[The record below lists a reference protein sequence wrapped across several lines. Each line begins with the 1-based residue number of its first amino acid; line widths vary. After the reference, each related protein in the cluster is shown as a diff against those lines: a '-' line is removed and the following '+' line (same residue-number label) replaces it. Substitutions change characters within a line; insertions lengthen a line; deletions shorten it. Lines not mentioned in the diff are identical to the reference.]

1 MAARQAGSFYADG
14 TMSGGTWMIW
24 TAIAMGSAIG
34 GILRHAVAESVIR
47 LGGSVLAGTLAV
59 NVIGSM
65 AIGGCMAASASL
77 PGGWSPLAR
86 HTAMTGLL
94 GGFTTFSTFSAQ
106 TLELLQQGHW
116 QAAAA
121 NVLTSFVL
129 GVLGCSAGYAAATA
143 ALR

>member
-1 MAARQAGSFYADG
+1 MAVRQGGSFDADG
-14 TMSGGTWMIW
+14 TMSGGTWIIW
-24 TAIAMGSAIG
+24 TAIALGSAIG
-34 GILRHAVAESVIR
+34 GVLRHAVAEVVIR
-47 LGGSVLAGTLAV
+47 LGGSGPTGTLVV

-65 AIGGCMAASASL
+65 AIGGCMAASSSL

-86 HTAMTGLL
+86 HAAMTGLL

-106 TLELLQQGHW
+106 SLELLQQGHW

-121 NVLTSFVL
+121 NVLTSVVL
-129 GVLGCSAGYAAATA
+129 GVLGCSAGYAAAAA